1 MSKYAIF
8 LSNAGQQ
15 NAPIRIYLFMKKI
28 LTLLTLF
35 LIIVS
40 CASPT
45 VVNVI
50 GPNDSEMNCKE
61 LSAEIL
67 KANQYANEAQEAKKA
82 GTPHNIGAILFF
94 LPGYG
99 ITLKN
104 IEDATKAAKERAL
117 HLNKLKEKKGC

>member
-1 MSKYAIF
+1 
-8 LSNAGQQ
+8 
-15 NAPIRIYLFMKKI
+15 MKKI
-28 LTLLTLF
+28 LTLFALF
-35 LIIVS
+35 LFISS

-67 KANQYANEAQEAKKA
+67 KANQYADEAQEAKKTGA
-82 GTPHNIGAILFF
+82 PHNIGAILFF

-104 IEDATKAAKERAL
+104 IDEATKSAKERAL
-117 HLNKLKEKKGC
+117 HLNKLKDKKDC